1 MRPSSCWAHDL
12 LNYSFGSAV
21 ALLSDSLVPF
31 SGQVH
36 RAGPR
41 MDPEV
46 RDVIPPVEVLVK
58 TTPNKKEKVKKRRKH
73 PRKNKIEHLEFFWS
87 SN

>member
-1 MRPSSCWAHDL
+1 
-12 LNYSFGSAV
+12 
-21 ALLSDSLVPF
+21 
-31 SGQVH
+31 
-36 RAGPR
+36 